1 MTIIKLNG
9 KLRIMNLSNFRLR
22 LALIL
27 SFIIVNSCHKASKK
41 RDLNEFIYLE
51 TTVESL
57 IYGYKNGDFKVVDV
71 IKEYIDRI
79 KKIDMA
85 GPRLRSIIQINPDAV
100 KIASELDNLLSK
112 GKLKGPLHG
121 IPVILKDNIDS
132 GDKMNTTAGSRALIN
147 SKANEDA
154 FIVKKLRESGAVIL
168 GKANLSEWANF
179 RGQNSTSGW
188 SGING
193 QTKNPYVLSRN
204 PCGSSS
210 GSGVA
215 VSANLTV
222 LAIGTETNGSIMCPS
237 NANGIVGIK
246 PTVGLISRTGIIP
259 ISFTQDTSGP
269 MARTLSDAVM
279 ALNVMK
285 GQDSLDSKTLSI
297 PNKNLDY
304 TKFLRQ
310 GGIKNKRIGV
320 YSLPLGNKSRRK
332 GYNADVDSLF
342 KKSIKLIRS
351 LGAEIIE
358 IDTINHRD
366 NGIHSYNV
374 MLHEYKDGLN
384 KYFKSLKSNSQI
396 KNLDDLIQFNEKD
409 SIELKYFNQA
419 YLKLANET
427 GGMKSD
433 EYKNSL
439 LLLNKYSKEDG
450 IDRVMNKHNLDAII
464 SPTGSPAWSSDLLNG
479 DNYHIGSSSPA
490 ARAGYPNITIP
501 MGNVHGL
508 PVGISFFGRA
518 WSESVLI
525 EIAFD
530 FEQISKARIIPNFK
544 LNDEYL

>member
-1 MTIIKLNG
+1 MFNLKL
-9 KLRIMNLSNFRLR
+9 KIT
-22 LALIL
+22 LIL
-27 SFIIVNSCHKASKK
+27 SFFVLHSCQKKAETEG
-41 RDLNEFIYLE
+41 LNDFIYLE
-51 TTVESL
+51 STIEGL
-57 IYGYKNGDFKVVDV
+57 INGYKNGDIKAVDV
-71 IKEYIDRI
+71 IKKYIDRI
-79 KKIDMA
+79 KKIDMD
-85 GPRLRSIIQINPDAV
+85 GPNLRSIIQINPDAV
-100 KIASELDNLLSK
+100 KIATELDNLTAR
-112 GKLKGPLHG
+112 GELKGPLHG
-121 IPVILKDNIDS
+121 IPVILKDNIDT

-147 SKANEDA
+147 SKANKDA
-154 FIVKKLRESGAVIL
+154 FIVKKLRESGAIIL

-188 SGING
+188 SGVNG

-222 LAIGTETNGSIMCPS
+222 LAIGTETNGSIVCPS

-269 MARTLSDAVM
+269 MARTLTDAVI
-279 ALNVMK
+279 ALNAMK
-285 GQDSLDSKTLSI
+285 GEDPLDSKTLTI
-297 PNKNLDY
+297 PNKKLDY

-332 GYNADVDSLF
+332 GYNADVDTLF

-384 KYFKSLKSNSQI
+384 KYFKNLKNGSQI
-396 KNLDDLIQFNEKD
+396 KNLEDLIEFNEKD

-427 GGMKSD
+427 DGMKSD
-433 EYKNSL
+433 KYKNSL
-439 LLLNKYSKEDG
+439 LLLNKYSKEEG
-450 IDRVMNKHNLDAII
+450 IDRVMNKYNLDAII

-518 WSESVLI
+518 WSESKLI

-530 FEQISKARIIPNFK
+530 FEQVSRARIIPNFK

>member
-1 MTIIKLNG
+1 
-9 KLRIMNLSNFRLR
+9 
-22 LALIL
+22 
-27 SFIIVNSCHKASKK
+27 
-41 RDLNEFIYLE
+41 
-51 TTVESL
+51 
-57 IYGYKNGDFKVVDV
+57 
-71 IKEYIDRI
+71 
-79 KKIDMA
+79 
-85 GPRLRSIIQINPDAV
+85 
-100 KIASELDNLLSK
+100 
-112 GKLKGPLHG
+112 
-121 IPVILKDNIDS
+121 
-132 GDKMNTTAGSRALIN
+132 MNTTAGSRALIN

-396 KNLDDLIQFNEKD
+396 KNLDDLIEFNEKD

-439 LLLNKYSKEDG
+439 LLLNKYSK
-450 IDRVMNKHNLDAII
+450 
-464 SPTGSPAWSSDLLNG
+464 
-479 DNYHIGSSSPA
+479 
-490 ARAGYPNITIP
+490 
-501 MGNVHGL
+501 
-508 PVGISFFGRA
+508 
-518 WSESVLI
+518 
-525 EIAFD
+525 
-530 FEQISKARIIPNFK
+530 
-544 LNDEYL
+544 

>member
-1 MTIIKLNG
+1 MSNLKL
-9 KLRIMNLSNFRLR
+9 KIT
-22 LALIL
+22 LIL
-27 SFIIVNSCHKASKK
+27 SFFIIQGCQKK
-41 RDLNEFIYLE
+41 NKIENLNDFVYLE
-51 TTVESL
+51 TTVETL
-57 IYGYKNGDFKVVDV
+57 IKGYKNGDIKAVEV
-71 IKEYIDRI
+71 IKEYINRI

-85 GPRLRSIIQINPDAV
+85 GPNLRSIIQINPDAV
-100 KIASELDNLLSK
+100 KIAFELDNLLAK
-112 GKLKGPLHG
+112 GELKGPLHG
-121 IPVILKDNIDS
+121 VPVILKDNIDT

-147 SKANEDA
+147 SKAVEDA

-188 SGING
+188 SGVNG
-193 QTKNPYVLSRN
+193 QTKNPYVLTRN

-269 MARTLSDAVM
+269 MARTLTDAVI
-279 ALNVMK
+279 ALNIMR
-285 GQDSLDSKTLSI
+285 GQDSLDSKTLFS
-297 PNKNLDY
+297 NKKKLDY
-304 TKFLRQ
+304 TNFLRL

-342 KKSIKLIRS
+342 KRSIKLIRS

-384 KYFKSLKSNSQI
+384 KYFKNLKNGSQI
-396 KNLDDLIQFNEKD
+396 KNLDDLIKFNEKD
-409 SIELKYFNQA
+409 SIELKFFNQA

-433 EYKNSL
+433 KYKNSL
-439 LLLNKYSKEDG
+439 LLLNKYSKKEG
-450 IDRVMNKHNLDAII
+450 IDRVMNKYNLDAII

-508 PVGISFFGRA
+508 PVGISFFGRS
-518 WSESVLI
+518 WSESKLI

-530 FEQISKARIIPNFK
+530 FEQVSKARIIPNFK

>member
-1 MTIIKLNG
+1 M
-9 KLRIMNLSNFRLR
+9 
-22 LALIL
+22 
-27 SFIIVNSCHKASKK
+27 
-41 RDLNEFIYLE
+41 D
-51 TTVESL
+51 
-57 IYGYKNGDFKVVDV
+57 
-71 IKEYIDRI
+71 
-79 KKIDMA
+79 
-85 GPRLRSIIQINPDAV
+85 
-100 KIASELDNLLSK
+100 
-112 GKLKGPLHG
+112 
-121 IPVILKDNIDS
+121 
-132 GDKMNTTAGSRALIN
+132 
-147 SKANEDA
+147 
-154 FIVKKLRESGAVIL
+154 GAV
-168 GKANLSEWANF
+168 S
-179 RGQNSTSGW
+179 
-188 SGING
+188 NG
-193 QTKNPYVLSRN
+193 QTKNPYVLTRN

-222 LAIGTETNGSIMCPS
+222 LAIGTETNGSIVCPS

-269 MARTLSDAVM
+269 MARTLTDAVI
-279 ALNVMK
+279 ALNAMK
-285 GQDSLDSKTLSI
+285 GEDPFDSKTLSI

-320 YSLPLGNKSRRK
+320 YSIPLGNKSRRK
-332 GYNADVDSLF
+332 GYNADVDTLF

-384 KYFKSLKSNSQI
+384 KYFKNLKNGSQI
-396 KNLDDLIQFNEKD
+396 KNLDDLIEFNEKD

-433 EYKNSL
+433 KYKNSL
-439 LLLNKYSKEDG
+439 LLLNKYSKKEG
-450 IDRVMNKHNLDAII
+450 IDRVMNKYNLDAII

-501 MGNVHGL
+501 MGNIHGL

-518 WSESVLI
+518 WSESKLI

-530 FEQISKARIIPNFK
+530 FEQVSKARIIPNFK
-544 LNDEYL
+544 LNDENL

>member
-1 MTIIKLNG
+1 
-9 KLRIMNLSNFRLR
+9 
-22 LALIL
+22 
-27 SFIIVNSCHKASKK
+27 
-41 RDLNEFIYLE
+41 
-51 TTVESL
+51 
-57 IYGYKNGDFKVVDV
+57 
-71 IKEYIDRI
+71 
-79 KKIDMA
+79 
-85 GPRLRSIIQINPDAV
+85 
-100 KIASELDNLLSK
+100 
-112 GKLKGPLHG
+112 
-121 IPVILKDNIDS
+121 
-132 GDKMNTTAGSRALIN
+132 
-147 SKANEDA
+147 
-154 FIVKKLRESGAVIL
+154 
-168 GKANLSEWANF
+168 
-179 RGQNSTSGW
+179 
-188 SGING
+188 
-193 QTKNPYVLSRN
+193 
-204 PCGSSS
+204 
-210 GSGVA
+210 
-215 VSANLTV
+215 
-222 LAIGTETNGSIMCPS
+222 MCPS

-269 MARTLSDAVM
+269 MARTLSDAVI

-384 KYFKSLKSNSQI
+384 KYFKSLKRKSQI
-396 KNLDDLIQFNEKD
+396 KNLDDLIEFNEKD

-419 YLKLANET
+419 YLKLANKT

-433 EYKNSL
+433 KYKNSL

-464 SPTGSPAWSSDLLNG
+464 SPTGSPAWSSDL
-479 DNYHIGSSSPA
+479 
-490 ARAGYPNITIP
+490 
-501 MGNVHGL
+501 
-508 PVGISFFGRA
+508 
-518 WSESVLI
+518 
-525 EIAFD
+525 
-530 FEQISKARIIPNFK
+530 
-544 LNDEYL
+544 

>member
-1 MTIIKLNG
+1 
-9 KLRIMNLSNFRLR
+9 MNLSNFRLR

-41 RDLNEFIYLE
+41 KDLNEFIYLE

-112 GKLKGPLHG
+112 GKLKGSLHG

-269 MARTLSDAVM
+269 MARTLSDAVI

-396 KNLDDLIQFNEKD
+396 KNLDDLIEFNEKD

>member
-1 MTIIKLNG
+1 
-9 KLRIMNLSNFRLR
+9 MNISNFRLK
-22 LALIL
+22 LIL
-27 SFIIVNSCHKASKK
+27 IVSFIMIHSCQKISKK
-41 RDLNEFIYLE
+41 EDLNDFVYLE
-51 TTVESL
+51 TTIESL
-57 IYGYKNGDFKVVDV
+57 IIGYKNGDIKAVEV

-85 GPRLRSIIQINPDAV
+85 GPNLRSLIQVNPDAV
-100 KIASELDNLLSK
+100 KIASELDNLLAK
-112 GKLKGPLHG
+112 GELKGPLHG

-193 QTKNPYVLSRN
+193 QTKNPYVLTRN

-269 MARTLSDAVM
+269 MARTLSDAVI

-304 TKFLRQ
+304 TKFLRK

-342 KKSIKLIRS
+342 KKSIKLISS
-351 LGAEIIE
+351 LGGEIIE

-366 NGIHSYNV
+366 NGVHSFNV

-384 KYFKSLKSNSQI
+384 KYFKNLKNDSQI
-396 KNLDDLIQFNEKD
+396 KNLDDLIEFNEKD
-409 SIELKYFNQA
+409 SIELKFFNQL

-427 GGMKSD
+427 EGTESD
-433 EYKNSL
+433 KYKNSL

-518 WSESVLI
+518 WSESKLI

-530 FEQISKARIIPNFK
+530 FEQVSKARIIPNFK
-544 LNDEYL
+544 LNDENL

>member
-1 MTIIKLNG
+1 
-9 KLRIMNLSNFRLR
+9 MNLSNFRLR

-51 TTVESL
+51 TTVENL

-85 GPRLRSIIQINPDAV
+85 GPRLRSIIQVNPDAV

-297 PNKNLDY
+297 PNKKLDY
-304 TKFLRQ
+304 TKFLKQ
-310 GGIKNKRIGV
+310 GGIKNKRIG
-320 YSLPLGNKSRRK
+320 L
-332 GYNADVDSLF
+332 
-342 KKSIKLIRS
+342 
-351 LGAEIIE
+351 
-358 IDTINHRD
+358 
-366 NGIHSYNV
+366 
-374 MLHEYKDGLN
+374 
-384 KYFKSLKSNSQI
+384 
-396 KNLDDLIQFNEKD
+396 
-409 SIELKYFNQA
+409 
-419 YLKLANET
+419 
-427 GGMKSD
+427 
-433 EYKNSL
+433 
-439 LLLNKYSKEDG
+439 
-450 IDRVMNKHNLDAII
+450 
-464 SPTGSPAWSSDLLNG
+464 
-479 DNYHIGSSSPA
+479 
-490 ARAGYPNITIP
+490 
-501 MGNVHGL
+501 
-508 PVGISFFGRA
+508 
-518 WSESVLI
+518 
-525 EIAFD
+525 
-530 FEQISKARIIPNFK
+530 
-544 LNDEYL
+544 

>member
-1 MTIIKLNG
+1 MFNLKL
-9 KLRIMNLSNFRLR
+9 KIT
-22 LALIL
+22 LIL
-27 SFIIVNSCHKASKK
+27 SFFVLHSCQKKAETEG
-41 RDLNEFIYLE
+41 LNDFIYLE
-51 TTVESL
+51 STIEGL
-57 IYGYKNGDFKVVDV
+57 INGYKNGDIKAVDV
-71 IKEYIDRI
+71 IKKYIDRI
-79 KKIDMA
+79 KKIDMD
-85 GPRLRSIIQINPDAV
+85 GPNLRSIIQINPDAV
-100 KIASELDNLLSK
+100 KIATELDNLTAR
-112 GKLKGPLHG
+112 GELKGPLHG
-121 IPVILKDNIDS
+121 IPVILKDNIDT

-147 SKANEDA
+147 SKANKDA
-154 FIVKKLRESGAVIL
+154 FIVKKLRESGAIIL

-188 SGING
+188 SGVNG
-193 QTKNPYVLSRN
+193 QTKNPYVLTRN

-222 LAIGTETNGSIMCPS
+222 LAIGTETNGSIVCPS

-269 MARTLSDAVM
+269 MARTLTDAVI

-285 GQDSLDSKTLSI
+285 GEDRLDSKTFSI
-297 PNKNLDY
+297 PYKNLDY

-332 GYNADVDSLF
+332 GYNADVDTLF

-384 KYFKSLKSNSQI
+384 KYFKNLKNGSQI
-396 KNLDDLIQFNEKD
+396 KNLEDLIEFNEKD

-427 GGMKSD
+427 DGMKSD
-433 EYKNSL
+433 KYKNSL
-439 LLLNKYSKEDG
+439 LLLNKYSKEEG
-450 IDRVMNKHNLDAII
+450 IDRVMNKYNLDAII

-518 WSESVLI
+518 WSESKLI

-530 FEQISKARIIPNFK
+530 FEQVSRARIIPNFK

>member
-1 MTIIKLNG
+1 MSNLKL
-9 KLRIMNLSNFRLR
+9 KIT
-22 LALIL
+22 LIL
-27 SFIIVNSCHKASKK
+27 SFFVFNSCQKK
-41 RDLNEFIYLE
+41 TETEDLNDFIYLE
-51 TTVESL
+51 STIESL
-57 IYGYKNGDFKVVDV
+57 INDYKNGDIKAVEV

-79 KKIDMA
+79 KKIDIA
-85 GPRLRSIIQINPDAV
+85 GPNLRSIIQINPDAV
-100 KIASELDNLLSK
+100 KIATELDNLVAK
-112 GKLKGPLHG
+112 GELKGPLHG
-121 IPVILKDNIDS
+121 IPVILKDNIDT

-147 SKANEDA
+147 SKANKDA
-154 FIVKKLRESGAVIL
+154 FIVKKLRESGAIIL

-188 SGING
+188 SGVNG
-193 QTKNPYVLSRN
+193 QTKNPYILTRN

-222 LAIGTETNGSIMCPS
+222 LAVGTETNGSIVCPS

-269 MARTLSDAVM
+269 MARTLTDAVI
-279 ALNVMK
+279 ALNAMI
-285 GQDSLDSKTLSI
+285 GEDPLDSKTLYI

-320 YSLPLGNKSRRK
+320 YNLPLGNKSRRK

-366 NGIHSYNV
+366 NGIHSFNV

-384 KYFKSLKSNSQI
+384 KYFKNLRNDSQI
-396 KNLDDLIQFNEKD
+396 KNLEDLIEFNEKD
-409 SIELKYFNQA
+409 TIELKYFNQA

-433 EYKNSL
+433 KYKNSL

-450 IDRVMNKHNLDAII
+450 IDRVMNEHNLDAII

-501 MGNVHGL
+501 MGNIHGL

-518 WSESVLI
+518 WSESKLI

-530 FEQISKARIIPNFK
+530 FEQVSKARIIPNFK
-544 LNDEYL
+544 LNDEDL

>member
-1 MTIIKLNG
+1 MSNLKL
-9 KLRIMNLSNFRLR
+9 KIT
-22 LALIL
+22 LIL
-27 SFIIVNSCHKASKK
+27 SFFVFNSCQKK
-41 RDLNEFIYLE
+41 TETEDLNDFIYLE
-51 TTVESL
+51 STIESL
-57 IYGYKNGDFKVVDV
+57 INDYKNGDIKAVEV

-79 KKIDMA
+79 KKIDKA
-85 GPRLRSIIQINPDAV
+85 GPNLRSIIQINPDAI
-100 KIASELDNLLSK
+100 KIATELDNLVAK
-112 GKLKGPLHG
+112 GELKGPLHG
-121 IPVILKDNIDS
+121 IPVILKDNIDT

-147 SKANEDA
+147 SKADKDA
-154 FIVKKLRESGAVIL
+154 FIVKKLRESGAIIL

-188 SGING
+188 SGVNG
-193 QTKNPYVLSRN
+193 QTKNPYVLTRN

-222 LAIGTETNGSIMCPS
+222 LAVGTETNGSIVCPS

-269 MARTLSDAVM
+269 MARTLTDAVI
-279 ALNVMK
+279 ALNAMK
-285 GQDSLDSKTLSI
+285 GEDPLDSKTLPI
-297 PNKNLDY
+297 PNKKLDY

-332 GYNADVDSLF
+332 GYNADVDTLF

-384 KYFKSLKSNSQI
+384 KYFKNLKNGSRI
-396 KNLDDLIQFNEKD
+396 KNLEDLIEFNEKD

-427 GGMKSD
+427 SGMKSD
-433 EYKNSL
+433 KYKNSL
-439 LLLNKYSKEDG
+439 LLLNKYSKEEG
-450 IDRVMNKHNLDAII
+450 IDRVMNKFNLDAII

-479 DNYHIGSSSPA
+479 DNYHISSSSPA
-490 ARAGYPNITIP
+490 AWAGYPNISVP
-501 MGNVHGL
+501 MGNIHGL
-508 PVGISFFGRA
+508 PVGLSFFGRA
-518 WSESVLI
+518 WSEPTLI
-525 EIAFD
+525 EICYG
-530 FEQISKARIIPNFK
+530 FEQATKSRTIPTYRA
-544 LNDEYL
+544 NDES

>member
-1 MTIIKLNG
+1 
-9 KLRIMNLSNFRLR
+9 MNLSNFRLR

-51 TTVESL
+51 TTVERL

-269 MARTLSDAVM
+269 MARTLSDAVI

-297 PNKNLDY
+297 PNKKLDY

-384 KYFKSLKSNSQI
+384 KYFKNLKNGSQI
-396 KNLDDLIQFNEKD
+396 KNLEDLIEFNEKD

-433 EYKNSL
+433 KYKNSL

-450 IDRVMNKHNLDAII
+450 IDRVMNKYNLDAII

-518 WSESVLI
+518 WSESKLI

-530 FEQISKARIIPNFK
+530 FEQVSKARIIPNFK

>member
-1 MTIIKLNG
+1 MCKL
-9 KLRIMNLSNFRLR
+9 KLKIT
-22 LALIL
+22 LIL
-27 SFIIVNSCHKASKK
+27 SFFIFHGCQKTNKIEK
-41 RDLNEFIYLE
+41 LNDFIYLE
-51 TTVESL
+51 TTVENL
-57 IYGYKNGDFKVVDV
+57 IDGYKNGDIKAVEV
-71 IKEYIDRI
+71 IKEYINRI

-85 GPRLRSIIQINPDAV
+85 GPNLRSIIQINPDAV
-100 KIASELDNLLSK
+100 KIASDLDNLLSK

-121 IPVILKDNIDS
+121 IPIILKDNIDT
-132 GDKMNTTAGSRALIN
+132 GDKMNTTAGSRALFN
-147 SKANEDA
+147 SKAIKDA
-154 FIVKKLRESGAVIL
+154 FIVKKLRESGAIIL

-193 QTKNPYVLSRN
+193 QTKNPYVLTRN

-269 MARTLSDAVM
+269 MARTLTDAVIT
-279 ALNVMK
+279 LNIMIGK
-285 GQDSLDSKTLSI
+285 DSLDSKTLSS
-297 PNKNLDY
+297 KSKKLDY
-304 TKFLRQ
+304 TSFLKL

-342 KKSIKLIRS
+342 KRSIKLIRS

-366 NGIHSYNV
+366 NGMHSYNV

-384 KYFKSLKSNSQI
+384 KYFKTLKNDSGI
-396 KNLDDLIQFNEKD
+396 KNLDDLIEFNEKD
-409 SIELKYFNQA
+409 SIELKYFNQT

-427 GGMKSD
+427 DGMKSD
-433 EYKNSL
+433 KYKNSL
-439 LLLNKYSKEDG
+439 FLLNKFSKEEG
-450 IDRVMNKHNLDAII
+450 IDRVMNKYNLDAII

-508 PVGISFFGRA
+508 PIGISFFGRA
-518 WSESVLI
+518 WSESKLI

-530 FEQISKARIIPNFK
+530 FEQISKARIIPSFK
-544 LNDEYL
+544 LNDDYL

>member
-1 MTIIKLNG
+1 MCKL
-9 KLRIMNLSNFRLR
+9 KLKIT
-22 LALIL
+22 LIL
-27 SFIIVNSCHKASKK
+27 SFFIIHGCQKTNKIEN
-41 RDLNEFIYLE
+41 LNDFIYLE
-51 TTVESL
+51 TTIENL
-57 IYGYKNGDFKVVDV
+57 IDGYKNGDIKAVEV
-71 IKEYIDRI
+71 IKEYIHRI

-85 GPRLRSIIQINPDAV
+85 GPNLRSIIQINPDAV
-100 KIASELDNLLSK
+100 KIASELDNLLAK

-121 IPVILKDNIDS
+121 IPVILKDNIDT

-147 SKANEDA
+147 SKAIKDA
-154 FIVKKLRESGAVIL
+154 FIVKKIRESGAIIL

-193 QTKNPYVLSRN
+193 QTKNPYVLTRN

-269 MARTLSDAVM
+269 MARTLTDAVIT
-279 ALNVMK
+279 LNVMIGK
-285 GQDSLDSKTLSI
+285 DSLDSKTLSS
-297 PNKNLDY
+297 KSKKLDY
-304 TKFLRQ
+304 TNFLRL

-332 GYNADVDSLF
+332 GYNADVDILF
-342 KKSIKLIRS
+342 KRSIKLIRS

-384 KYFKSLKSNSQI
+384 KYFKTLKNDSRI
-396 KNLDDLIQFNEKD
+396 KNLDDLIEFNEKD

-419 YLKLANET
+419 YLKLANKT

-433 EYKNSL
+433 KYKNSL
-439 LLLNKYSKEDG
+439 FLLNKYSKEEG
-450 IDRVMNKHNLDAII
+450 IDRVMNKYNLDAII

-508 PVGISFFGRA
+508 PIGISFFGRA
-518 WSESVLI
+518 WSESKLI

-544 LNDEYL
+544 LNDEHL

>member
-1 MTIIKLNG
+1 MSNLKL
-9 KLRIMNLSNFRLR
+9 KIT
-22 LALIL
+22 LIL
-27 SFIIVNSCHKASKK
+27 SFFVFNYCQKTSEKEN
-41 RDLNEFIYLE
+41 LNDFVYLE

-57 IYGYKNGDFKVVDV
+57 IVGYKNGDFKSVEV

-85 GPRLRSIIQINPDAV
+85 GPNLRSIIQINPDAI
-100 KIASELDNLLSK
+100 KIASELDNLLAT

-121 IPVILKDNIDS
+121 VPVILKDNIDS

-147 SKANEDA
+147 SKAVEDA
-154 FIVKKLRESGAVIL
+154 FLVKNLRKSGAVIL

-193 QTKNPYVLSRN
+193 QTKNPYVLTRN

-237 NANGIVGIK
+237 NASGIVGIK

-269 MARTLSDAVM
+269 MARTLSDAVI
-279 ALNVMK
+279 ALNVMRGK
-285 GQDSLDSKTLSI
+285 DSLDSKTLSN
-297 PNKNLDY
+297 PQKNLDY
-304 TKFLRQ
+304 TKFLRL
-310 GGIKNKRIGV
+310 GGMKNKRIGV
-320 YSLPLGNKSRRK
+320 YSLPLGNKTRRK
-332 GYNADVDSLF
+332 GYNAEVDTLF
-342 KKSIKLIRS
+342 KKSIKLIHS

-366 NGIHSYNV
+366 NGTHSYNV

-384 KYFKSLKSNSQI
+384 KYFKNSKNDSKI

-433 EYKNSL
+433 KYKNSL
-439 LLLNKYSKEDG
+439 FLLDKYSKEEG
-450 IDRVMNKHNLDAII
+450 IDRVMNKYNLDAII

-518 WSESVLI
+518 WSESKLI

-530 FEQISKARIIPNFK
+530 FEQVSKARIIPNFK
-544 LNDEYL
+544 LNDEHL

>member
-1 MTIIKLNG
+1 MSNLKL
-9 KLRIMNLSNFRLR
+9 KIT
-22 LALIL
+22 LIL
-27 SFIIVNSCHKASKK
+27 SFFMVDGCQKTNKIEN
-41 RDLNEFIYLE
+41 LNDFVYLE
-51 TTVESL
+51 TTIENL
-57 IYGYKNGDFKVVDV
+57 IDGYKNGDIKAVEV
-71 IKEYIDRI
+71 IKEYIERI

-85 GPRLRSIIQINPDAV
+85 GPNLRSVIQINPDAV
-100 KIASELDNLLSK
+100 KIASELDNLLAR

-121 IPVILKDNIDS
+121 VPVILKDNIDS

-147 SKANEDA
+147 SIAIKDA

-193 QTKNPYVLSRN
+193 QTKNPYVLTRN

-210 GSGVA
+210 GSGVS

-269 MARTLSDAVM
+269 MARTLTDAVI
-279 ALNVMK
+279 ALNVMR
-285 GQDSLDSKTLSI
+285 GQDSLDSKTLSNPQI
-297 PNKNLDY
+297 NLDY
-304 TKFLRQ
+304 TKFLRL

-342 KKSIKLIRS
+342 RKSIKLIRS
-351 LGAEIIE
+351 MGAEIID

-384 KYFKSLKSNSQI
+384 KYFKNLKNDSQI
-396 KNLDDLIQFNEKD
+396 KNLDDLIEFNEKD
-409 SIELKYFNQA
+409 PIELKYFNQA

-427 GGMKSD
+427 DGMKSD
-433 EYKNSL
+433 KYKNSL
-439 LLLNKYSKEDG
+439 LLLDKYSKEEG
-450 IDRVMNKHNLDAII
+450 IDRVMDKYNLDAII

-518 WSESVLI
+518 WSESKLI

-530 FEQISKARIIPNFK
+530 FEQVSKARIIPNFK